1 MRRGI
6 ADVHPVMVQRDSNE
20 FPQCIASTLSGARRH
35 RPGLCRS
42 CRSDLQTPPPRRT
55 AHRRRAVLLL
65 VAAGLVVGLWW
76 GSGYLIAYTDDAYVD
91 SDVVQVTPEV
101 AGPIEAVHVRDNQ
114 WIKRGSILFTI
125 DPRPFNLELQQA
137 IAKEEQ
143 ARAQLPVDKATIESL
158 RAQKEAADEA
168 ARLATINLGRVT
180 PLTKDGFASKQTY
193 DNTLTTQQQSVA
205 QQRNAKAT
213 LEREKQTLQL
223 HQVAVAT
230 ARAARLYAEWRLSR
244 TDVTAPVDGQIT
256 NLRLA
261 RGDYVSPGGPA
272 LAIVDASAWRVIAN
286 YKEYYLRHL
295 PPGRQVWV
303 WLDSNPW
310 HLYRARVQGIAHAIR
325 RDHGAST
332 LVPYVSPTVDWIR
345 LNRRIPVR
353 LQLIDPPPP
362 QNLFM
367 GADARVLAL
376 Y

>member
-55 AHRRRAVLLL
+55 THRRRALLLL
-65 VAAGLVVGLWW
+65 VAAGLVIGLWW
-76 GSGYLIAYTDDAYVD
+76 GSGYVVAYTDDAYVD
-91 SDVVQVTPEV
+91 CDVVQVTPEV
-101 AGPIEAVHVRDNQ
+101 ASPIEAVQVRDNQ

-125 DPRPFNLELQQA
+125 DPKPFKLKLKQA

-180 PLTKDGFASKQTY
+180 PLTIDGFASKQTY
-193 DNTLTTQQQSVA
+193 DNTLTAQQQSVA
-205 QQRNAKAT
+205 QQRNAKAAR
-213 LEREKQTLQL
+213 ERAKQTLQL

-230 ARAARLYAEWRLSR
+230 AHAARLYAEWRLSR
-244 TDVTAPVDGQIT
+244 TNVRAPVDGQIT
-256 NLRLA
+256 SLTLA
-261 RGDYVSPGGPA
+261 RGDYVSPSGPA
-272 LAIVDASAWRVIAN
+272 LAIADANAWRVIAN

-310 HLYRARVQGIAHAIR
+310 HLYRAHV
-325 RDHGAST
+325 
-332 LVPYVSPTVDWIR
+332 
-345 LNRRIPVR
+345 
-353 LQLIDPPPP
+353 
-362 QNLFM
+362 
-367 GADARVLAL
+367 
-376 Y
+376 

>member
-1 MRRGI
+1 MDIVELLGGATASFRTPPEL
-6 ADVHPVMVQRDSNE
+6 PVG
-20 FPQCIASTLSGARRH
+20 PAA
-35 RPGLCRS
+35 
-42 CRSDLQTPPPRRT
+42 PPRRT
-55 AHRRRAVLLL
+55 TPRRRAVLLL

-76 GSGYLIAYTDDAYVD
+76 GSGYVVAYTDDAYID

-114 WIKRGSILFTI
+114 WIERSSILFTI
-125 DPRPFNLELQQA
+125 DPRPFKLELQQA

-168 ARLATINLGRVT
+168 ARLAAINLGRVT
-180 PLTKDGFASKQTY
+180 PLTADGFASKQTY
-193 DNTLTTQQQSVA
+193 DNTLTAQSVA
-205 QQRNAKAT
+205 QQHNAEAT
-213 LEREKQTLQL
+213 LEKEKQTLHL

-230 ARAARLYAEWRLSR
+230 AHAARLYAEWRLSR
-244 TDVTAPVDGQIT
+244 TDVRAPVDGQIT
-256 NLRLA
+256 NLTLA
-261 RGDYVSPGGPA
+261 RGDYVSPGRPA
-272 LAIVDASAWRVIAN
+272 LAIVDADAWRVIAN
-286 YKEYYLRHL
+286 YKEYHLRHL

-345 LNRRIPVR
+345 LDRRIPVR

-367 GADARVLAL
+367 GADARVFAL

>member
-1 MRRGI
+1 
-6 ADVHPVMVQRDSNE
+6 
-20 FPQCIASTLSGARRH
+20 
-35 RPGLCRS
+35 
-42 CRSDLQTPPPRRT
+42 
-55 AHRRRAVLLL
+55 
-65 VAAGLVVGLWW
+65 LVVGLWW
-76 GSGYLIAYTDDAYVD
+76 GSGYVVAYTDDAYAE

-125 DPRPFNLELQQA
+125 DPRPFKLKLQQA

-158 RAQKEAADEA
+158 HAQKKAADEA
-168 ARLATINLGRVT
+168 ARLAAINLGRVT
-180 PLTKDGFASKQTY
+180 PLTREGFASKQTY
-193 DNTLTTQQQSVA
+193 DNTLTAQQQSVA
-205 QQRNAKAT
+205 QQHNAEAT
-213 LEREKQTLQL
+213 LKKEKQTLQL
-223 HQVAVAT
+223 HQLAVAT
-230 ARAARLYAEWRLSR
+230 AHAARLYAEWRLSR
-244 TDVTAPVDGQIT
+244 TDVRAPVDGQIT
-256 NLRLA
+256 NLTLA
-261 RGDYVSPGGPA
+261 RGDYVSPGRPA
-272 LAIVDASAWRVIAN
+272 LAIVDANAWRVIAN

-310 HLYRARVQGIAHAIR
+310 HLYRARVQGIAHAISRDR
-325 RDHGAST
+325 RAST

-367 GADARVLAL
+367 GADARVLAF

>member
-1 MRRGI
+1 M
-6 ADVHPVMVQRDSNE
+6 SSS
-20 FPQCIASTLSGARRH
+20 IASTFSKARRPRRRL
-35 RPGLCRS
+35 RPS
-42 CRSDLQTPPPRRT
+42 CRSGPTDPPPRRT
-55 AHRRRAVLLL
+55 AHHRRALLL
-65 VAAGLVVGLWW
+65 LATAGLVIGLWW
-76 GSGYLIAYTDDAYVD
+76 GSGYVVAYTDDAYVD

-114 WIKRGSILFTI
+114 WIKRGGILFTI
-125 DPRPFNLELQQA
+125 DPRPFKLELQQA

-143 ARAQLPVDKATIESL
+143 TRAQLPVDKATIESL
-158 RAQKEAADEA
+158 RAQKESADEG
-168 ARLATINLGRVT
+168 ARLANINLGRVT
-180 PLTKDGFASKQTY
+180 PLTRDGFASKQTY
-193 DNTLTTQQQSVA
+193 DNTLTAQQQSVA

-213 LEREKQTLQL
+213 LQREKRILQL
-223 HQVAVAT
+223 HQAAVAT
-230 ARAARLYAEWRLSR
+230 AHAARLYAEWQLGR
-244 TDVTAPVDGQIT
+244 TDVAAPVDGQIT

-261 RGDYVSPGGPA
+261 GGDYVSPGRPA

-310 HLYRARVQGIAHAIR
+310 HLYRARVQGIAHAISRDR
-325 RDHGAST
+325 RVST

>member
-1 MRRGI
+1 MRWGI

-101 AGPIEAVHVRDNQ
+101 AGPIEAVDVRDNQ

-125 DPRPFNLELQQA
+125 DPRPFKLELQQA

-143 ARAQLPVDKATIESL
+143 ARAQLPVDQATIESL

-213 LEREKQTLQL
+213 LERETD
-223 HQVAVAT
+223 
-230 ARAARLYAEWRLSR
+230 AAASSSCH
-244 TDVTAPVDGQIT
+244 
-256 NLRLA
+256 
-261 RGDYVSPGGPA
+261 GDSPRSPA
-272 LAIVDASAWRVIAN
+272 LC
-286 YKEYYLRHL
+286 
-295 PPGRQVWV
+295 
-303 WLDSNPW
+303 
-310 HLYRARVQGIAHAIR
+310 
-325 RDHGAST
+325 
-332 LVPYVSPTVDWIR
+332 
-345 LNRRIPVR
+345 
-353 LQLIDPPPP
+353 
-362 QNLFM
+362 
-367 GADARVLAL
+367 
-376 Y
+376 

>member
-1 MRRGI
+1 ML
-6 ADVHPVMVQRDSNE
+6 QRDSNE
-20 FPQCIASTLSGARRH
+20 FPTMDIVDLLGGATVSSRT
-35 RPGLCRS
+35 PPELPVGPA
-42 CRSDLQTPPPRRT
+42 DPPPRRT
-55 AHRRRAVLLL
+55 ARRRRALLLL

-76 GSGYLIAYTDDAYVD
+76 GSGYVVAYTDDAYVD

-101 AGPIEAVHVRDNQ
+101 AGPIEAVHVSDNQ
-114 WIKRGSILFTI
+114 WVKRGSILFTI
-125 DPRPFNLELQQA
+125 DPTPFKLELQQA

-180 PLTKDGFASKQTY
+180 PLTTEGFASKQTY
-193 DNTLTTQQQSVA
+193 DNTLTAQQQSVA
-205 QQRNAKAT
+205 QQRNAEAT
-213 LEREKQTLQL
+213 LEKAKQTLQL

-230 ARAARLYAEWRLSR
+230 AHAARLYAEWRLSR
-244 TDVTAPVDGQIT
+244 TDVRAPVDGQIT
-256 NLRLA
+256 NLTLA
-261 RGDYVSPGGPA
+261 RGDYVSPSGPASAGLDSWA
-272 LAIVDASAWRVIAN
+272 LAIVDANAWRVIAN

-295 PPGRQVWV
+295 PPGRQLWV

-345 LNRRIPVR
+345 LDRRIPVR